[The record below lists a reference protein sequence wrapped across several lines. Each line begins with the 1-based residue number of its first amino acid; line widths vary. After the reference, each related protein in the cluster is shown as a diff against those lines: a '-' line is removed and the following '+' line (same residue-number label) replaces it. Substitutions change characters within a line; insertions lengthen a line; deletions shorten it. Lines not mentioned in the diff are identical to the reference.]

1 MSLLVK
7 QAIAELRTAIMDAA
21 GRAVADGEF
30 PAVPLSDFNVEVPAN
45 RDFGDYSANAAMA
58 WARDLHC
65 APRKIAQALIDRMEL
80 CDTFFE
86 RCEVAGAGFLNFYL
100 RSSFNACIIQDILE
114 KGDSYGRSDYGRG
127 KKINVEFVSANPTGP
142 MHMGNAR
149 GGALGDCLAAVLDFA
164 GYDVSREFYVN
175 DAGNQI
181 AKFGLSLDIRYQ
193 QLFLGEDAV
202 QLPEDSYHGEDIIER
217 AKEFA
222 AVNGDKYMSASEQE
236 RRQALIDFALPKNI
250 AAMKENMAKY
260 RINYDTWFLE
270 STLHNDGE
278 LEETLN
284 IMRDKGLTYEKDGA
298 LWYKNKEV
306 LAAKLRE
313 QGKSE
318 EEIERLEL
326 KDEVLIRTNGNPTY
340 FAADIAYHRN
350 KLQIRGFDKAIDV
363 WGADHH
369 GHVARMKGALDAI
382 GCNGDDLDI
391 ILMQLVRLT
400 RDGEV
405 VRMSKRSGKAITL
418 VDLLEEIPIDA
429 VRFLFNMR
437 EPGSQMDFDL
447 DLAVEQSSQNPV
459 YYCQY
464 AHARI
469 CSILRKLASEGVE
482 PRECTIPELALLTAP
497 EEKELIKHLSGL
509 TDEIIASAKKYDP
522 AKITRYAVELATL
535 FHKFYNACRVGV
547 EDESLMQARLS
558 LCLCVRTV
566 LRNVLTMFSISV
578 PESM

>member
-1 MSLLVK
+1 MSVLVK
-7 QAIAELRTAIMDAA
+7 QTIKELRTAIMEAA
-21 GRAVADGEF
+21 GRAVADGAF
-30 PAVPLSDFNVEVPAN
+30 PEAPLSDFIIEVPAN
-45 RDFGDYSANAAMA
+45 KDNGDYSSNCAMA
-58 WARDLHC
+58 WARCLKS
-65 APRKIAQALIDRMEL
+65 APRKIAETIADRL
-80 CDTFFE
+80 DLSDTFFD
-86 RCEVAGAGFLNFYL
+86 RCEIAGPGFMNFYL
-100 RSSFNACIIQDILE
+100 RDSFNACIIQDILE
-114 KGDSYGRSDYGRG
+114 KGENYGRSDYGEG
-127 KKINVEFVSANPTGP
+127 KKINIEFVSANPTGP

-149 GGALGDCLAAVLDFA
+149 GGALGDCLASVMDFA

-181 AKFGLSLDIRYQ
+181 EKFGLSLDIRYQ
-193 QLFLGEDAV
+193 QLYKGADAPA
-202 QLPEDSYHGEDIIER
+202 LPEDSYHGEDIITR

-222 AVNGDKYMSASEQE
+222 EIHGDKYIHAPEDE
-236 RRQALIDFALPKNI
+236 RRKALIGYALPKNI
-250 AAMKENMAKY
+250 AAMKDNLTKY
-260 RINYDTWFLE
+260 RIEYDTWFLE
-270 STLHNDGE
+270 STLHNGGE
-278 LEETLN
+278 LTETLE
-284 IMRDKGLTYEKDGA
+284 IMKSKGLTYEKDGA

-306 LAAKLRE
+306 LGARLAKE
-313 QGKSE
+313 GKTP
-318 EEIERLEL
+318 EEIEKLEL

-350 KLQIRGFDKAIDV
+350 KLQIRGFDKAINI

-400 RDGEV
+400 SNGEV

-437 EPGSQMDFDL
+437 EPGSQMEFDL

-469 CSILRKLASEGVE
+469 CSILKKLESEGKQ
-482 PRECTIPELALLTAP
+482 PRECTIPELVLLSAP
-497 EEKELIKHLSGL
+497 EEKELIRHLASL
-509 TDEIIASAKKYDP
+509 TDEIVISAKNYDP
-522 AKITRYAVELATL
+522 AKITRYAVDLATL
-535 FHKFYNACRVGV
+535 FHKFYNACRVNC
-547 EDESLMQARLS
+547 EDEALMQARLS
-558 LCLCVRTV
+558 LCLCVKNV
-566 LRNVLTMFSISV
+566 LRNILTMFSITV